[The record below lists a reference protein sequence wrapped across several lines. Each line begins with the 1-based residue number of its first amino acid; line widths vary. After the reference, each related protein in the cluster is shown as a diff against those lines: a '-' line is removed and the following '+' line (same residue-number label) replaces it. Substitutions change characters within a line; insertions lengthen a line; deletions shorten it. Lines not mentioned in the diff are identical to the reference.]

1 MKMKITNAIKKLK
14 KAGFEVTADAMGVFG
29 ENDEACLA
37 TWRWYSAI
45 SLTCSYKITFKT
57 WLSKLTT
64 LNNEESVETVLWA
77 HRQRPSIVQ
86 RSATIAK
93 AIDACLFRDST
104 DKNGIDAMLLDSQK
118 IAHNSTS
125 GCSKHG
131 ACVNSSD

>member
-1 MKMKITNAIKKLK
+1 MKITNAIKKLK

-29 ENDEACLA
+29 KNDESCLA

-45 SLTCSYKITFKT
+45 SLTCSYKITFQT
-57 WLSKLTT
+57 RLSKLTT
-64 LNNEESVETVLWA
+64 LNNEELVETILWEG
-77 HRQRPSIVQ
+77 RQRTSSVQ

-93 AIDACLFRDST
+93 AIDACLFLDSI
-104 DKNGIDAMLLDSQK
+104 DKAVIDAMLLDSQK